1 MPPKGGFD
9 PDAVTLIYM
18 KVVGGEP
25 AAQASLAPKIS
36 PLGMKPKEVGDD
48 IMKATKEWKGIK
60 VQVEIRCQNRKATV
74 SVMPNAAPLV
84 LKALKEPPR
93 DRKKTK
99 DVKHNG
105 NLKMDDILKIAKEM
119 RSKSYSATYKG
130 TVKEIL
136 GTCVSVGCTVSDNE
150 GNKCSPKDIQAKID
164 AGDITVNE

>member
-1 MPPKGGFD
+1 
-9 PDAVTLIYM
+9 
-18 KVVGGEP
+18 
-25 AAQASLAPKIS
+25 
-36 PLGMKPKEVGDD
+36 
-48 IMKATKEWKGIK
+48 MKATKEWKGIK

-74 SVMPNAAPLV
+74 TVMPNAAPLI

-93 DRKKTK
+93 DRKKEK
-99 DVKHNG
+99 DRKHNG

-119 RSKSYSATYKG
+119 RAKSYAATYKG

-136 GTCVSVGCTVSDNE
+136 GTCVSIGCTVSDNE

>member
-1 MPPKGGFD
+1 
-9 PDAVTLIYM
+9 
-18 KVVGGEP
+18 
-25 AAQASLAPKIS
+25 
-36 PLGMKPKEVGDD
+36 
-48 IMKATKEWKGIK
+48 
-60 VQVEIRCQNRKATV
+60 
-74 SVMPNAAPLV
+74 MPNAAPLI

-119 RSKSYSATYKG
+119 RAKSYAANYVG

-136 GTCVSVGCTVSDNE
+136 GTCVSIGCTVSDNE

-164 AGDITVNE
+164 SGEIQIQE

>member
-1 MPPKGGFD
+1 MGNTMPPKGGFD
-9 PDAVTLIYM
+9 PDAITLIYM

-48 IMKATKEWKGIK
+48 
-60 VQVEIRCQNRKATV
+60 NRKATV
-74 SVMPNAAPLV
+74 TVMPNAAPLI

-99 DVKHNG
+99 DMGHNG

-119 RSKSYSATYKG
+119 RSKSYAAEYVG

-136 GTCVSVGCTVSDNE
+136 GTYVSIGCTVSDNE
-150 GNKCSPKDIQAKID
+150 GNKCSPNDIQAKID
-164 AGDITVNE
+164 SGDIQVNE